1 MTRGLLLVLAACLAA
16 LGAVRSVAAPSGAAA
31 TTATTG
37 AAATTATAG
46 AAGAAAT
53 AQQQAPKVRHPE
65 RAPLLAVVRAGA
77 RLVAAGDFGT
87 ILLSDDEG
95 RSWRQAASVPT
106 RVTLTALHFMDAR
119 LGWAVGHGGIVLA
132 TDDGGERWRIA
143 HRAGAD
149 KALFSVRFLDAQ
161 RGLAVGAFGAALA
174 TDDGGRS
181 WNEITVGEGEFSD
194 RHLYHLFGD
203 AAGATW
209 IAAESGVVYRS
220 VDGRDFDAISLPYKG
235 SIWGGMALP
244 DGAILV
250 WGMGGRVLRSAD
262 AGASWREIDTG
273 TDNPLTAGLVQAG
286 GRIVIVGLGGTVLAS
301 DDGGAS
307 FRAEIHPDRLS
318 YTAALEAGGAPLLL
332 SLSGIATSRH

>member
-1 MTRGLLLVLAACLAA
+1 MMRRLLLVLAACIAA
-16 LGAVRSVAAPSGAAA
+16 LGATPSVAAPPGADAAA
-31 TTATTG
+31 Q
-37 AAATTATAG
+37 
-46 AAGAAAT
+46 
-53 AQQQAPKVRHPE
+53 QQQAPKVRHPE
-65 RAPLLAVVRAGA
+65 RAPLLAVAHAGS

-87 ILLSDDEG
+87 ILLSDDDG

-106 RVTLTALHFMDAR
+106 RVTLTALHFLDAR

-132 TDDGGERWRIA
+132 TDDGGEHWRIA

-149 KALFSVRFLDAQ
+149 TALFSVRFLDAQ

-181 WNEITVGEGEFSD
+181 WQEITIGEGEFSD

-203 AAGATW
+203 ATGATW

-220 VDGRDFDAISLPYKG
+220 ADGRNFDTITLPYKG
-235 SIWGGMALP
+235 SIWGGMALS

-262 AGASWREIDTG
+262 GGASWREIDTG
-273 TDNPLTAGLVQAG
+273 TDNPLTAGLAQAG
-286 GRIVIVGLGGTVLAS
+286 GRIVIVGLGGSVLAS
-301 DDGGAS
+301 DDGGMRFA
-307 FRAEIHPDRLS
+307 AEIRPDRLS
-318 YTAALEAGGAPLLL
+318 YTAVLEAGGTPLLL